1 MISSMLLAQAAA
13 QATVPDTVTWSWT
26 GTAIIIGLSLLFLL
40 IIPRT
45 IRFPHTGAKM
55 PLPFPSLFNNPSV
68 GSFIASMSAG
78 HLIGIPTVLGLNNL
92 GILK

>member
-1 MISSMLLAQAAA
+1 MIDLILLAA
-13 QATVPDTVTWSWT
+13 QAQPTVPDTVRWSWT
-26 GTAIIIGLSLLFLL
+26 GTAIIVGACLLCLL

-55 PLPFPSLFNNPSV
+55 PLPFPSVFNNPSV
-68 GSFIASMSAG
+68 GAFLASMSAG
-78 HLIGIPTVLGLNNL
+78 HLIGIPAVLNLTML